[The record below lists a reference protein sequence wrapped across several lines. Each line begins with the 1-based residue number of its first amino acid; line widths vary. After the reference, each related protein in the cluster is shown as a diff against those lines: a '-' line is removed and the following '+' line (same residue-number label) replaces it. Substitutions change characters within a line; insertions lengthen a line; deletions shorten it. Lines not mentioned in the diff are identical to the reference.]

1 MLKLIASTKTILAF
15 VISFILGAPLISA
28 YESVY
33 IDFNTD
39 FSQEEMNVIKNNIS
53 YNNIDRNIDINDSKR
68 VGFFPKE
75 LTSDEVCEIRR
86 VYNSTI
92 IQGQWIQS
100 GGKWRYRRKIG
111 IY

>member
-1 MLKLIASTKTILAF
+1 MLKLITSTKTILAF

-33 IDFNTD
+33 IVFNTD

-53 YNNIDRNIDINDSKR
+53 YNNIDRNIDINDIKR